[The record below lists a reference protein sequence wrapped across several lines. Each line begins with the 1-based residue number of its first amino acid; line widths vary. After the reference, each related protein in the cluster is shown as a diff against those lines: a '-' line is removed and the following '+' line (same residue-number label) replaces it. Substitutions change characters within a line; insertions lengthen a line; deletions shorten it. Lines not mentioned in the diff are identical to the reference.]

1 MAAADELAFH
11 EFEEA
16 TNLLAETPDAA
27 TTSRSDQL
35 TPQRHVAVAV
45 GLGAEDE
52 VEESDKTA
60 LLQEEQ
66 QQPGFWTFDYYQSFF
81 DVDTSQVR
89 PGNLGGMDAES
100 CSGFS
105 YYSLSTSC
113 APGQV
118 AGDTHVGEEEL
129 PRRLAEVTGV
139 L

>member
-35 TPQRHVAVAV
+35 TPQGHVAVAV

-52 VEESDKTA
+52 VDDSDKTS
-60 LLQEEQ
+60 LLQEEK

-89 PGNLGGMDAES
+89 PGSLGGMGSES
-100 CSGFS
+100 RLGFS
-105 YYSLSTSC
+105 YYLLSTSC

-118 AGDTHVGEEEL
+118 AGDTHVENKSLHPG
-129 PRRLAEVTGV
+129 
-139 L
+139 